1 MNKETRTNESEKEDE
16 NPSMLHDFYVWF
28 AGEREREREESLGRE
43 FVQRI
48 ELPSGLLL
56 SRKNA
61 LIEQLSAELVCME
74 ERGSEAVVSQ
84 QLMNIPPQTAFDHCF
99 ETHNW
104 SEYDLST

>member
-16 NPSMLHDFYVWF
+16 NPSMLHDFYVVCW
-28 AGEREREREESLGRE
+28 REREREESLGRE

-74 ERGSEAVVSQ
+74 ERRSEAVVSQ